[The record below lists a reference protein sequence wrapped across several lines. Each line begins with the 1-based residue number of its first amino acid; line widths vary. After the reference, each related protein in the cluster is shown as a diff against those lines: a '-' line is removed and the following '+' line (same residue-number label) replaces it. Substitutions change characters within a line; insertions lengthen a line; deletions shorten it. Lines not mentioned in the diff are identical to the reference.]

1 MSSAAMNW
9 AFEKIVPNLKD
20 QVVKLVVLRLA
31 DRADPA
37 GLCWPGHNRTA
48 RDLNVSTRS
57 VQLSIKKLTELKLLE
72 IDEKKGKVGL
82 IRLQLQ
88 NTVPIESSQNA
99 KKKVKKK
106 TVRTVRGEAISPLT
120 GDASSPHGVK
130 PDHSG
135 GYANSPPGGETVS
148 PESPS
153 VEFLI
158 KPPLETDT
166 ESVVVA
172 KRAEENGDM
181 STIIWPSWIALE
193 MQGACVQTLDQ
204 VDIGRRQ
211 QLVDELAGAARMK
224 PIVSPPAWLRRLI
237 QLDRAGGLILEHAD
251 AAVAARRAHAAAAER
266 LLSIGLPL
274 QPSRS
279 MNQPSQIQIEQQE
292 LLKALRLKWRG
303 KPPAEAKSAEPSEP
317 AKMCT

>member
-88 NTVPIESSQNA
+88 NTVPTESSQNA

-120 GDASSPHGVK
+120 GDAGSPHGVK
-130 PDHSG
+130 PDHPG
-135 GYANSPPGGETVS
+135 GDANSPPGGEAVS

-153 VEFLI
+153 VEFFI

-172 KRAEENGDM
+172 KKEEEAGNM
-181 STIIWPSWIALE
+181 QPIVWPSWISSDVK
-193 MQGACVQTLDQ
+193 GACLQMLEQ
-204 VDIGRRQ
+204 VDQERRQ
-211 QLVDELAGAARMK
+211 ELVDELAGAASVK
-224 PIVSPPAWLRRLI
+224 NIVSPPAWLRRLI
-237 QLDRAGGLILEHAD
+237 QLDTAGSLILEHAE
-251 AAVAARRAHAAAAER
+251 VMSAARRARVVHEER
-266 LLSIGLPL
+266 LLSI
-274 QPSRS
+274 
-279 MNQPSQIQIEQQE
+279 NQPQQPTSIAPSQVQIDQLERM
-292 LLKALRLKWRG
+292 KDLRLKWRG
-303 KPPAEAKSAEPSEP
+303 KPAPVK
-317 AKMCT
+317 KCT